1 MARFGREFVR
11 AATQPQFAQG
21 LFTAAQQ
28 IGSAPARR
36 REEEKKKQL
45 ASMMQEVNAALAT
58 GDATSIGMA
67 RRRLEAA
74 GFSEEANKLV
84 PLETQARQQQAAS
97 GMLMSAVSGEPL
109 SPEVMQE
116 RLGEGLTPQALA
128 SALQVRE
135 ALKPKP
141 YFTTAEQI
149 DLAKTFTPQ
158 SIAEATT
165 ERDFGLLRSPDDV
178 DDATVA
184 SKITF
189 WTDPTR
195 PNAGVVL
202 KTLQDNEGR
211 TIELGTRTKQNPK
224 GRIISNVELEGLEEQ
239 TKPAVQVSLG
249 DKAAE
254 AYGVKTAGGL
264 ADFDV
269 TLAGQADTLYPERSS
284 IAEAQ
289 NIVEANPEVFG
300 FAATTRQSLREAS
313 LYLINSIGASAD
325 DPIRDLLADQSAD
338 ADMIQS
344 FTQDFVRKRMEA
356 TKGAITEREFDTF
369 MASVPN
375 LLQSAAGY
383 KRLLNYMNSVNERA
397 IMYSEAM
404 RDVLTFSGREAQKD
418 ATELRSVWGKFTAD
432 FPLATFM
439 PPSEQKKLFDFY
451 RSKEGKVNRGD
462 DVVFTFSADS
472 SSGPITYNQLSQRA
486 AKAGKTTQQY
496 ITDLYYGNTGKTIK
510 LDLSGFDF

>member
-1 MARFGREFVR
+1 MAKFSQEFLRQMTTPTGAVQGGLLSAVQG
-11 AATQPQFAQG
+11 AASLPQQ
-21 LFTAAQQ
+21 LKKRQLMNEVNTA
-28 IGSAPARR
+28 
-36 REEEKKKQL
+36 L
-45 ASMMQEVNAALAT
+45 AS
-58 GDATSIGMA
+58 GDATSISMV
-67 RRRLEAA
+67 RRKLETA
-74 GFSEEANKLV
+74 GFTEEANKLV
-84 PLETQARQQQAAS
+84 PLERQARQQQAAS

-109 SPEVMQE
+109 SPEVMRE
-116 RLGEGLTPQALA
+116 RVGEGLTAQDLA
-128 SALQVRE
+128 SALQIRE
-135 ALKPKP
+135 AMKPKP
-141 YFTTAEQI
+141 FFTTAEQI
-149 DLAKTFTPQ
+149 DLAETYTPQ
-158 SIAEATT
+158 SIAQATT
-165 ERDFGLLRSPDDV
+165 KKDFGLLRPRDDA

-184 SKITF
+184 AGITEWVDPSK
-189 WTDPTR
+189 PEG
-195 PNAGVVL
+195 GVQLRTV
-202 KTLQDNEGR
+202 QDNEGN
-211 TIELGTRTKQNPK
+211 TLELGSKRKVGGP
-224 GRIISNVELEGLEEQ
+224 ELQRLEKR

-254 AYGVKTAGGL
+254 AYGVKAAGGL

-325 DPIRDLLADQSAD
+325 DPIRDILADQSAD

-404 RDVLTFSGREAQKD
+404 RDVLTFSGSRAQQD

-486 AKAGKTTQQY
+486 ARAGKTTQQY

>member
-1 MARFGREFVR
+1 MATFGRDFVR
-11 AATQPQFAQG
+11 AATQPAYLQG

-28 IGSAPARR
+28 VGSAPARR

-58 GDATSIGMA
+58 GDATSIGVA

-74 GFSEEANKLV
+74 GFAEEANKLV
-84 PLETQARQQQAAS
+84 PLETQARQQQAAG

-135 ALKPKP
+135 ALKTKP

-149 DLAKTFTPQ
+149 DLAETYTPQ

-165 ERDFGLLRSPDDV
+165 KKDFGLLRPR
-178 DDATVA
+178 DDADAATVTA
-184 SKITF
+184 GITEWVDPSK
-189 WTDPTR
+189 PE
-195 PNAGVVL
+195 AGVQLRTV
-202 KTLQDNEGR
+202 QDNQAN
-211 TIELGTRTKQNPK
+211 TLELGTKRKVGGPELQRLERRTKP
-224 GRIISNVELEGLEEQ
+224 
-239 TKPAVQVSLG
+239 TVQVSLG
-249 DKAAE
+249 DKTAE
-254 AYGVKTAGGL
+254 AYGVETAGGL
-264 ADFDV
+264 AGFDV
-269 TLAGQADTLYPERSS
+269 KLAGQADTLYPERSS

-325 DPIRDLLADQSAD
+325 DPIRDLLADQSAS

-344 FTQDFVRKRMEA
+344 FTQDFVIKRMEA

-404 RDVLTFSGREAQKD
+404 RDVLTFSGNKAQQD

-510 LDLSGFDF
+510 LDLSGFDFEE

>member
-1 MARFGREFVR
+1 MARFGRDFVR
-11 AATQPQFAQG
+11 AATQPAYLQG

-28 IGSAPARR
+28 IGAAPRRR

-74 GFSEEANKLV
+74 GFAEEANKLV

-149 DLAKTFTPQ
+149 DLAKTYTPQ
-158 SIAEATT
+158 SIAQATT
-165 ERDFGLLRSPDDV
+165 EKDFGLLRPREDADA
-178 DDATVA
+178 ATVA
-184 SKITF
+184 AGITEWVDPSK
-189 WTDPTR
+189 PEG
-195 PNAGVVL
+195 GVQLRTV
-202 KTLQDNEGR
+202 QDNEGN
-211 TIELGTRTKQNPK
+211 TLELGTKRKVGGP
-224 GRIISNVELEGLEEQ
+224 ELQRLEKR

-249 DKAAE
+249 DKVAE
-254 AYGVKTAGGL
+254 AYGVKAAGGL

-300 FAATTRQSLREAS
+300 FAADTREDLRKAS
-313 LYLINSIGASAD
+313 LYLINSIGATAD
-325 DPIRDLLADQSAD
+325 DPIRENLANQSAD
-338 ADMIQS
+338 ADMIRS

-356 TKGAITEREFDTF
+356 TKGAITQTEFETF

-404 RDVLTFSGREAQKD
+404 RDVLTFSGNRAQQD

-439 PPSEQKKLFDFY
+439 PPAEQKKLFDFY

-462 DVVFTFSADS
+462 DVVFTFSAGS